1 MLFKERRFG
10 WLLLL
15 CSALFCGLP
24 ARPAR
29 AQTAQFDL
37 QGPTLEMKVQRAG
50 KTLPIAQVP
59 TLEEGDR
66 LWLHPVLGDHES
78 VHYLMVAVFLRGSTN
93 PPPGTWF
100 NKVEAW
106 NKQVTEE
113 GVYLVVPPGADQ
125 AVVLFAPETGGDFS
139 TLKNAVRGRPGA
151 FVRATQDLTLASED
165 RERINVYLDS
175 IRAQTDP
182 DKLKDESN
190 TLARSLSLKLNQ
202 ECFIRPADQ
211 QASCLQQSRSAIV
224 LDNGSS
230 STAQGLLNGPTS
242 DLAMQAASTSATS
255 AALYDPYIAAAFD
268 IGRLLASFHSA
279 QFQYIPA
286 LASDSGLDM
295 NLWLNAPPSF
305 HNPKSVLVVAL
316 PPVRK
321 ADMPNLHP
329 VDPKQ
334 VFCMQRSPLIL
345 PVDGE
350 PTIFSTQYAHGL
362 TLHLQGAGGKALDLP
377 TEPDA
382 AQGGFVVPTPVL
394 LNAGL
399 GKNVEATV
407 HGYWGFDPY
416 TGPSFRLRSTEGADW
431 TVADA
436 DRNALVVGRDD
447 DLHLRS
453 DAAACVDTLTFHDA
467 AGKEGKATWKLDG
480 ADGIVATL
488 PLKDEQPGAMTL
500 EIKQVGLPDARTV
513 KVSSFAEAGKYDTF
527 TVHAGDRAGV
537 LTGTRLDQVASLSL
551 RGATFTPGKLGRQGT
566 TDTLELVSR
575 DGSAAKNDGSGAGS
589 AQADGKSST
598 PAGGS
603 AIGQGAES
611 GATSITQLAAGA
623 QTVAEVML
631 KDGRAVPVPVVVSS
645 ARPTVSLINKNVQ
658 LAAALPGSAITM
670 KLGAP
675 DELPLDAR
683 MTFALRSESPAAF
696 AKGESIEVATEDGLA
711 SVTFSLLSGEL
722 VLQDTKT
729 AIATLDPAKN
739 FGASAFGPLRLRPIM
754 ADGTTGDW
762 VSLATLVR
770 LPQLQGYSCPADAAQ
785 SCTLSG
791 SSLFLLGAVAAD
803 AQFSKPVTV
812 PDGFAANTL
821 DVPRAANGQLFLKL
835 RDDPAVVN
843 TVVVDPGNT
852 HAGYRRGRRPNSG
865 VDGSA
870 ALAKTLS
877 SSGEDRQRVRSY
889 DKHSACRSSRNVSGE
904 V

>member
-1 MLFKERRFG
+1 MFLPKCHVGR
-10 WLLLL
+10 LLSLWF
-15 CSALFCGLP
+15 ALACGLF
-24 ARPAR
+24 AQLAG

-37 QGPTLEMKVQRAG
+37 QGPTLEIKVQRAG

-93 PPPGTWF
+93 PPPDNWF

-106 NKQVTEE
+106 NKQVMEE

-151 FVRATQDLTLASED
+151 FVRATQDLSLASED
-165 RERINVYLDS
+165 RERINVYLDL

-190 TLARSLSLKLNQ
+190 TLARSLALKLNQ
-202 ECFIRPADQ
+202 DCFTRPADQ
-211 QASCLQQSRSAIV
+211 QASCLQQSRSAVI

-286 LASDSGLDM
+286 LASDSGTDM

-316 PPVRK
+316 PPIHK
-321 ADMPNLHP
+321 AEPPDLHP

-350 PTIFSTQYAHGL
+350 PTIFSTQYAHGM
-362 TLHLQGAGGKALDLP
+362 TLHLQGTGGKALDLP

-382 AQGGFVVPTPVL
+382 AQGGFVVPAPVL

-399 GKNVEATV
+399 GKDVEATV
-407 HGYWGFDPY
+407 HGYWGFDSY
-416 TGPSFRLRSTEGADW
+416 TGPSFKLRSTEGADW

-447 DLHLRS
+447 DLHLQS
-453 DAAACVDTLTFHDA
+453 DAAACVDAVMFRDS
-467 AGKEGKATWKLDG
+467 AGKEEKAAWKGNG
-480 ADGIVATL
+480 ADGIVVTL
-488 PLKDEQPGAMTL
+488 PLKDEQPGAITL
-500 EIKQVGLPDARTV
+500 EIKQAGLPDAKTV
-513 KVSSFAEAGKYDTF
+513 KAASFAEAGKYEAF

-537 LTGTRLDQVASLSL
+537 LTGTRLDEVASLKL

-566 TDTLELVSR
+566 TDSLELVSQGGAAAGAGEATAQAGAKSTTPGNGATVR
-575 DGSAAKNDGSGAGS
+575 SAAPGAAGS
-589 AQADGKSST
+589 S
-598 PAGGS
+598 
-603 AIGQGAES
+603 
-611 GATSITQLAAGA
+611 SITDLAAGV
-623 QTVAEVML
+623 QTVAELTL
-631 KDGRAVPVPVVVSS
+631 KDGRVVPVPVMVSS
-645 ARPTVSLINKNVQ
+645 ARPVVSLINKSVQ
-658 LAAALPGSAITM
+658 LAAASPGSGITM

-683 MTFALRSESPAAF
+683 MTFALHSESPASF
-696 AKGESIEVATEDGLA
+696 ARSESIEIATEDGLA
-711 SVTFSLLSGEL
+711 SVTLSLASGDL
-722 VLQDTKT
+722 VLQDAKT
-729 AIATLDPAKN
+729 AIGTLDPSKS
-739 FGASAFGPLRLRPIM
+739 FGASAFGPLRLRPVT
-754 ADGTTGDW
+754 DGVAGDW

-770 LPQLQGYSCPADAAQ
+770 LPQLQGYSCPADTEQ

-791 SSLFLLGAVAAD
+791 NSLFLLGAVAAD

-835 RDDPAVVN
+835 RDDPSVVN
-843 TVVVDPGNT
+843 TAIVDPGSA
-852 HAGYRRGRRPNSG
+852 HAAYRHVRRPTGTRTSTEAGSG
-865 VDGSA
+865 IGTTAASIADSV
-870 ALAKTLS
+870 ALAKALS
-877 SSGEDRQRVRSY
+877 PEGGAMAKNPVVR
-889 DKHSACRSSRNVSGE
+889 
-904 V
+904 

>member
-1 MLFKERRFG
+1 MFLQERRVDR
-10 WLLLL
+10 LLLL
-15 CSALFCGLP
+15 CFVLAWGLFSRSGS
-24 ARPAR
+24 

-37 QGPTLEMKVQRAG
+37 QGPTLEIKVQRAG
-50 KTLPIAQVP
+50 KTLPVAQVP

-93 PPPGTWF
+93 PPPDNWF

-106 NKQVTEE
+106 NKQVMEE

-202 ECFIRPADQ
+202 DCFTRPADQ
-211 QASCLQQSRSAIV
+211 QAPCLQQSRSAIV

-242 DLAMQAASTSATS
+242 DLALQAASTSATS

-286 LASDSGLDM
+286 LASDSGVDM

-316 PPVRK
+316 PPVHK
-321 ADMPNLHP
+321 ADMPTLHP

-350 PTIFSTQYAHGL
+350 PTIFSTQYAHGM
-362 TLHLQGAGGKALDLP
+362 TLHLQGASGKALDLP

-382 AQGGFVVPTPVL
+382 AQGGFVVPAPVL

-399 GKNVEATV
+399 GTDVEATV

-416 TGPSFRLRSTEGADW
+416 IGPSFKLRSTEGSDW

-453 DAAACVDTLTFHDA
+453 DAAACVDTVLFRDA
-467 AGKEGKATWKLDG
+467 AGKEEKATWKPDG
-480 ADGIVATL
+480 ADGIIATL
-488 PLKDEQPGAMTL
+488 PLKDKQPGAMTL
-500 EIKQVGLPDARTV
+500 EIKQVGLPDAKTV
-513 KVSSFAEAGKYDTF
+513 KAVSFAEAGKYDTF
-527 TVHAGDRAGV
+527 MVHAGDLAGV
-537 LTGTRLDQVASLSL
+537 LTGTRLDQVAKLTL
-551 RGATFTPGKLGRQGT
+551 RGVAFTPGKLGRQGT
-566 TDTLELVSR
+566 TDTLELASP
-575 DGSAAKNDGSGAGS
+575 DGAAAGNAGSVQAGSTGKADGAAKSNTAADSGVTRQPTGTESSSSAPINDF
-589 AQADGKSST
+589 T
-598 PAGGS
+598 
-603 AIGQGAES
+603 
-611 GATSITQLAAGA
+611 AGA
-623 QTVAEVML
+623 QTVAEVTL
-631 KDGRAVPVPVVVSS
+631 KDGRAVPVPVTVSS
-645 ARPTVSLINKNVQ
+645 ARPSVSLINKNVQ
-658 LAAALPGSAITM
+658 LAAAPPASAIAL

-675 DELPLDAR
+675 DELPLDGQ
-683 MTFALRSESPAAF
+683 MTFALRSETPATF

-722 VLQDTKT
+722 VLQDAKT
-729 AIATLDPAKN
+729 AIGTLDPGKS
-739 FGASAFGPLRLRPIM
+739 FGASAFGPLRLRPVM

-770 LPQLQGYSCPADAAQ
+770 LPQIQGYSCPADAAQ

-791 SSLFLLGAVAAD
+791 SSLFLLGEVAAD

-812 PDGFAANTL
+812 PEGFAASTL

-835 RDDPAVVN
+835 RDDPSVVN
-843 TVVVDPGNT
+843 TVIVDPGSM
-852 HAGYRRGRRPNSG
+852 HAGYRRAHRAGAAG
-865 VDGSA
+865 GDA
-870 ALAKTLS
+870 ALAKTFPPPGGGS
-877 SSGEDRQRVRSY
+877 TKTTFVR
-889 DKHSACRSSRNVSGE
+889 
-904 V
+904 

>member
-1 MLFKERRFG
+1 MFLQERHVGRR
-10 WLLLL
+10 LLL
-15 CSALFCGLP
+15 CFGLAWGLFTRSGS
-24 ARPAR
+24 

-37 QGPTLEMKVQRAG
+37 QGPTLEIKVQRAG
-50 KTLPIAQVP
+50 KTLPVAQVP

-93 PPPGTWF
+93 PPPDNWF

-113 GVYLVVPPGADQ
+113 GVYLIVPPGADQ

-190 TLARSLSLKLNQ
+190 TLARSLALKLNQ
-202 ECFIRPADQ
+202 DCFTRPADQ
-211 QASCLQQSRSAIV
+211 QASCLQQSQSAII

-286 LASDSGLDM
+286 LASDSGVDM

-321 ADMPNLHP
+321 AKMPTLHP

-334 VFCMQRSPLIL
+334 VFCMQRAPLIL

-362 TLHLQGAGGKALDLP
+362 TLHLQGADGKALDLP

-399 GKNVEATV
+399 GTDVEATV

-416 TGPSFRLRSTEGADW
+416 TGPSFKLRSTEGSDW
-431 TVADA
+431 TLADA

-447 DLHLRS
+447 ELHLHS
-453 DAAACVDTLTFHDA
+453 DAAACVDTVSFRDA
-467 AGKEGKATWKLDG
+467 AGKEEKATWKLDG

-488 PLKDEQPGAMTL
+488 PLKDEQPGEMTL

-513 KVSSFAEAGKYDTF
+513 EAVSFAEAGKYDAF
-527 TVHAGDRAGV
+527 TIHAGDRTGV
-537 LTGTRLDQVASLSL
+537 LTGTRLDEVANLTL
-551 RGATFTPGKLGRQGT
+551 HGVTFTPGKLGRQGT

-575 DGSAAKNDGSGAGS
+575 DSAAAKSDGGAGSTQAGNAEKVDGAAKSTPAAGSGASG
-589 AQADGKSST
+589 Q
-598 PAGGS
+598 PAK
-603 AIGQGAES
+603 AED
-611 GATSITQLAAGA
+611 SISPSIANLTAGA
-623 QTVAEVML
+623 QTVAEVTL
-631 KDGRAVPVPVVVSS
+631 KDGRAVPVQVTVSS
-645 ARPTVSLINKNVQ
+645 ARPSVSLINKNVQ
-658 LAAALPGSAITM
+658 LAAALPASAISL

-675 DELPLDAR
+675 DELPLDGQ
-683 MTFALRSESPAAF
+683 MTFALQSETPAAF

-711 SVTFSLLSGEL
+711 SVTFSLLSGQL
-722 VLQDTKT
+722 VLQDAKT
-729 AIATLDPAKN
+729 AIGTLDPGKS
-739 FGASAFGPLRLRPIM
+739 FGASAFGPLRLRPMM

-770 LPQLQGYSCPADAAQ
+770 LPQIQGYSCPADAAQ

-812 PDGFAANTL
+812 PEGFAANTL

-835 RDDPAVVN
+835 RDDPSVVN
-843 TVVVDPGNT
+843 TVVVDQANT
-852 HAGYRRGRRPNSG
+852 HAGYRRARRAG
-865 VDGSA
+865 GTDGNA
-870 ALAKTLS
+870 ALARTCSLPGGGSVKNAF
-877 SSGEDRQRVRSY
+877 VR
-889 DKHSACRSSRNVSGE
+889 
-904 V
+904 